1 MKNTI
6 LAFLVSRGG
15 SIATP
20 IIAAGIAWLVAKLAM
35 LSPELAGQVNQVE
48 VAAFVWGLIV
58 AAVNYATNAG
68 QTAGVEAIQTA
79 AKEVQKAAPALAYGQ
94 NAVAVDGVPGPITT
108 KVITD
113 LLGKLIKK

>member
-20 IIAAGIAWLVAKLAM
+20 IIAAGIAWIVAKLAM

-58 AAVNYATNAG
+58 AAVNYATNGA
-68 QTAGVEAIQTA
+68 QTDGTKAIQQA
-79 AKEVQKAAPALAYGQ
+79 ARDVQFSEPSISLGQ
-94 NAVAVDGVPGPITT
+94 RAVNVDGIPGPITT
-108 KVITD
+108 KVVTD
-113 LLGKLIKK
+113 LLGKLTK

>member
-20 IIAAGIAWLVAKLAM
+20 IIAAGIAWIVAKLAM

-68 QTAGVEAIQTA
+68 QTDGTKAIQQA
-79 AKEVQKAAPALAYGQ
+79 ASEVQKAAPNLSFGQ
-94 NAVAVDGVPGPITT
+94 RAVNVDGIPGPITVKT
-108 KVITD
+108 VTD
-113 LLGKLIKK
+113 LLGKLIKQ